1 VTGRAIS
8 GGSQPAGAHG
18 QPSTSRGPGLGYPLI
33 LAAPAAA
40 DRRVSS
46 INAPIAGELVHLE
59 DFVLHE
65 ASHDICSPTHELTRD
80 HGVLGLRPVGPS
92 AAGLDT
98 LRAGGDAHDHARSA
112 SAKATRITRV
122 LVRTSHLWRPI
133 CWQEQLPATA
143 SRFMSCPAHP
153 FRRAAPS
160 LVTRTATSS
169 SRPRSRCAAPSRR
182 RRPAWPQRI
191 KRHHFCKDRRPA
203 GRGGRDRSRPLW

>member
-1 VTGRAIS
+1 MVRLLERKVNRRPHACRA
-8 GGSQPAGAHG
+8 
-18 QPSTSRGPGLGYPLI
+18 LGIL
-33 LAAPAAA
+33 LAAPAALPTA
-40 DRRVSS
+40 AFPLSMRQ
-46 INAPIAGELVHLE
+46 IAGELVHLE

-133 CWQEQLPATA
+133 CRQEQLPANGEHQIHVLPRSPFSPCCPFSRDADGDFIVEASIEVRGTEQATA
-143 SRFMSCPAHP
+143 AGMA
-153 FRRAAPS
+153 ATDQAPS
-160 LVTRTATSS
+160 LLQ
-169 SRPRSRCAAPSRR
+169 
-182 RRPAWPQRI
+182 RPAT
-191 KRHHFCKDRRPA
+191 RRK
-203 GRGGRDRSRPLW
+203 GRT